1 MKNKIINRFSGVL
14 AHPTS
19 LPGKYGIGS
28 LGKSAFDFV
37 DFLHSAGQSFWQ
49 VMPLGPTGYGDSPY
63 AGFSAFAGNTN
74 LICLDEL
81 KSYGLLTEKDLL
93 TKNNF
98 FDEIVDYGP
107 VINFHN
113 KILVKAFNKFNK
125 PKSKKLFDENYG
137 FSEFK
142 NQQKDWLND
151 YAEFMA
157 YKDKNKGKIW
167 NAWSCG
173 KNNLNFTPDNKDKTK
188 IEFHKFAQFLF
199 FHQWFKL
206 KNYANKQGIKI
217 IGDMPIFVAYDSADV
232 WANPEKFLLDKEG
245 QMTHVA
251 GVPPDYF
258 SKTGQLWGN
267 PLYNWN
273 ICEKTGFKWWIER
286 FKWLMETVDVVRID
300 HFRGFCACWSV
311 PAENKTAEKGEWE
324 KVPGELLFNTLNSHF
339 GQLPFLAEDL
349 GEITDDVV
357 ELREKLDF
365 PGMKILQFGFGGK
378 ADNLFLPHNYDS
390 NSVVYTGS
398 HDNDTSKG
406 WYNQL
411 DENTKNHVRKYLKCS
426 GNDIAWDM
434 IRGTLAS
441 VSKLAIIPLQ
451 DILSL
456 GSKARMNFP
465 GKASGNWQWRFKE
478 KVLDEFLA
486 VRLKDLTSLYG
497 RREHTDK

>member
-1 MKNKIINRFSGVL
+1 MKNKKINRFAGVL

-19 LPGKYGIGS
+19 FPGKYGIGS
-28 LGKSAFDFV
+28 LGASAYSFV
-37 DFLHSAGQSFWQ
+37 DFLKSSGQSFWQ

-93 TKNNF
+93 NKLDF
-98 FDEIVDYGP
+98 SDEIVDYGP
-107 VINFHN
+107 VINFH
-113 KILVKAFNKFNK
+113 KKMLVKAFNKFNK
-125 PKSKKLFDENYG
+125 RKSKKIFDNNSE
-137 FSEFK
+137 FCEFK
-142 NQQKDWLND
+142 NQQKEWLDD

-167 NAWSCG
+167 SAWSNG
-173 KNNLNFTPDNKDKTK
+173 KNNLKFTPDDKDKMK
-188 IEFHKFAQFLF
+188 IEFHKFTQFIF
-199 FHQWFKL
+199 FYQWFKL
-206 KNYANKQGIKI
+206 KNYANKHGIKI

-232 WANPEKFLLDKEG
+232 WANPEKFLLDNEG

-267 PLYNWN
+267 PLYNWKT
-273 ICEKTGFKWWIER
+273 CEKSGFKWWIER
-286 FKWLMETVDVVRID
+286 FKWLMKTVDVVRID

-324 KVPGELLFNTLNSHF
+324 KVPGETLFNTLNAHF
-339 GQLPFLAEDL
+339 GKLPFLAEDL

-357 ELREKLDF
+357 ELREKLGF
-365 PGMKILQFGFGGK
+365 PGMKILQFAFGGNAK
-378 ADNLFLPHNYDS
+378 NLFLPHNYVP

-406 WYNQL
+406 WYNKL

-441 VSKLAIIPLQ
+441 VSKLAIVPLQ

-456 GSKARMNFP
+456 GSDARMNFP

-478 KVLDEFLA
+478 KNLTEFLA
-486 VRLKDLTSLYG
+486 VRLKGLTELYG
-497 RREHTDK
+497 RYGVQK